1 MEFFSL
7 FALAFAVSLDSFG
20 VGISYGLRRIKIP
33 ILSIL
38 IITSCS
44 AVLVL
49 VSMQLGKWFSGFISM
64 GTANL
69 IGAFIL
75 IGIGCWAIFNLYLN
89 RETNQIEPPLTSST
103 TQVDTLDSSEP
114 RQVLN
119 IEIKTLGL
127 VIHILKK
134 PTAADVDRS
143 GTITGAE
150 AAVLGVALSLDGFGA
165 GIGAALMGYSPW
177 LTAVLFSVLC
187 TTFILMG
194 LRLGFV
200 YSNSQWIKRMSF
212 IPGVILILFGIS
224 KIL

>member
-1 MEFFSL
+1 MEYLSL

-33 ILSIL
+33 IPSIL

-49 VSMQLGKWFSGFISM
+49 LSMQLGKWLSGFISM
-64 GTANL
+64 ETAN
-69 IGAFIL
+69 ITGAIIL
-75 IGIGCWAIFNLYLN
+75 IGIGCWAIFNLYHN
-89 RETNQIEPPLTSST
+89 RETSHSDVPVNVAAYPGAMET
-103 TQVDTLDSSEP
+103 SEP
-114 RQVLN
+114 LPVLK

-143 GTITGAE
+143 GIITGAE
-150 AAVLGVALSLDGFGA
+150 AALLGVALSLDGFGA

-177 LTAVLFSVLC
+177 LTAMLFSNLC
-187 TTFILMG
+187 TIFILAG
-194 LRLGFV
+194 LRLGFL
-200 YSNSQWIKRMSF
+200 YSNIQWVRRMSF
-212 IPGVILILFGIS
+212 IPGAILILFGLS
-224 KIL
+224 KIW